1 MKKSSKLFSAILAVM
16 LMVSALG
23 AIPANAVEAEVTVNS
38 LPELEEAIAAAVNGD
53 MIYIAKDIDIQE
65 EVSLGSVDKTVFLA
79 GAEGTSVVL
88 SISLDFPDGQS
99 VSFANLV
106 FCGGQSSG
114 LSFVQSGGTSY
125 FQTVRFQHPNES
137 SGKSACLVE
146 AGNATFSNCHFEE
159 GRAEKG
165 GHIYAGTDAAVHAD
179 NCVFMTGA
187 ASECGGSIYALGSVN
202 ITDCSF
208 SNGGAENA
216 GGSVYAAGPLR
227 LVDCTFYGGNS
238 GMGGQLFCSDTA
250 AEIIGCSFTQGYAS
264 QYGGGIGSDGDI
276 SIADCTITSCSAG
289 QYGGGVWSAGT
300 AEVQRCKIYG
310 NSAEIAG
317 ADLYAANGLTA
328 LDTAGD
334 YLTLYESELA
344 AAEMNAAGWY
354 LDDAS
359 QRYAGNS
366 PTMAFATPSEANG
379 QPIALAFA
387 LSRVS
392 LPDPPEEDSGNDS
405 QSDPPVPTTPPSSSS
420 RHHSSGTTS
429 PAQNN
434 KPTRTSLRCGTA
446 EINTSAAAELCQVLP
461 KYIPEGKIIS
471 RAEATG
477 YLYGILDREATA
489 GTSPKTPAFY
499 SDTENIAYRKEID
512 SLTEDGIFSG
522 CGNSRF
528 APDSPLTRAQ
538 MIMIFA
544 RFVEPQEYGIRH
556 MDITGHWAES
566 GIKTAVALGWM
577 EDNPIDLHAA
587 ITLSDFVSF
596 LSKVVNAQ

>member
-1 MKKSSKLFSAILAVM
+1 MKKASTLLSMTLAA
-16 LMVSALG
+16 MVLVSVLAT
-23 AIPANAVEAEVTVNS
+23 IPASAAGTEVTVNS
-38 LPELEEAIAAAVNGD
+38 LPELQEAIAAAVDGD
-53 MIYIAKDIDIQE
+53 TIYIVGDIEIQE
-65 EVSLGSVDKTVFLA
+65 ESSIGTVDKTVFLA

-88 SISLDFPDGQS
+88 SISPDFPDGQS

-106 FCGGQSSG
+106 FCGGQNSS
-114 LSFVQSGGTSY
+114 LSFVQSGGIAH
-125 FQTVRFQHPNES
+125 FQAVRFQHPNEN
-137 SGKSACLVE
+137 SGKSACLIE
-146 AGNATFSNCHFEE
+146 CGSATFSNCRFEE
-159 GRAEKG
+159 GRAEEG
-165 GHIYAGTDAAVHAD
+165 GHIYAGTDAAVHAN
-179 NCVFMTGA
+179 NCAFMTGA

-208 SNGGAENA
+208 SNGCAEKA
-216 GGSVYAAGPLR
+216 GGSVYAAGSLR

-238 GMGGQLFCSDTA
+238 GIGGQLFCSDTA

-276 SIADCTITSCSAG
+276 SIADCTITGCSAG
-289 QYGGGVWSAGT
+289 QHGGGVWSAGT
-300 AEVQRCKIYG
+300 AEIQRCKIYG

-317 ADLYAANGLTA
+317 ADLYAANGLTV
-328 LDTAGD
+328 LDTAED
-334 YLTLYESELA
+334 YLALYESELT

-366 PTMAFATPSEANG
+366 PTTAFATPSEADG
-379 QPIALAFA
+379 QPVALAFA

-392 LPDPPEEDSGNDS
+392 LPELPEEDSGDDS
-405 QSDPPVPTTPPSSSS
+405 QPDPPVPATPPASSS
-420 RHHSSGTTS
+420 RHHSSRTTS
-429 PAQNN
+429 QAKNDRPARD
-434 KPTRTSLRCGTA
+434 PLRCGTA
-446 EINTSAAAELCQVLP
+446 EINTSAATELCQVLP
-461 KYIPEGKIIS
+461 KYIPESKIIS
-471 RAEATG
+471 RAEAAG
-477 YLYGILDREATA
+477 YLYGILNREETA
-489 GTSPKTPAFY
+489 DTSPKTLPLY
-499 SDTENIAYRKEID
+499 SDTEDNAYRKEID

-544 RFVEPQEYGIRH
+544 RFAELQEYDIMH
-556 MDITGHWAES
+556 MDITDHWAES

-577 EDNPIDLHAA
+577 EDSPIDLHAA

-596 LSKVVNAQ
+596 LSKVVGEQ

>member
-1 MKKSSKLFSAILAVM
+1 MKKASRLLSVTLAA
-16 LMVSALG
+16 MVLISALA
-23 AIPANAVEAEVTVNS
+23 AIPASATGTEVTVDS
-38 LPELEEAIAAAVNGD
+38 LPELQEAIAAAADGD
-53 MIYIAKDIDIQE
+53 VIYIAGDIEIQE
-65 EVSLGSVDKTVFLA
+65 EVSIGTVDKTVSLA

-88 SISLDFPDGQS
+88 SISPDFPDGQS

-114 LSFVQSGGTSY
+114 LSFVQSGGISHL
-125 FQTVRFQHPNES
+125 QAVRFQHPNEN
-137 SGKSACLVE
+137 SGKSACLIE
-146 AGNATFSNCHFEE
+146 RGSATFSNCHFEE
-159 GRAEKG
+159 GRAERG
-165 GHIYAGTDAAVHAD
+165 GHIYAGTDAAVHAN
-179 NCVFMTGA
+179 NCAFMTGA

-208 SNGGAENA
+208 SNGCAENA

-238 GMGGQLFCSDTA
+238 GIGGQLFCSGTA

-289 QYGGGVWSAGT
+289 QHGGGVWSAGA
-300 AEVQRCKIYG
+300 AEIQRCKIYG

-317 ADLYAANGLTA
+317 ADLYAANGLTV
-328 LDTAGD
+328 LDTAED
-334 YLTLYESELA
+334 YLTLYERELA

-359 QRYAGNS
+359 QRYVGNS
-366 PTMAFATPSEANG
+366 PTTALATPSEADG
-379 QPIALAFA
+379 QPVALAFA
-387 LSRVS
+387 FSRVS
-392 LPDPPEEDSGNDS
+392 LPEPPEEDSGDDS
-405 QSDPPVPTTPPSSSS
+405 QPDPPAPATPPSSSS
-420 RHHSSGTTS
+420 GHHSSGTTS

-434 KPTRTSLRCGTA
+434 KPTRAPLRCGTA
-446 EINTSAAAELCQVLP
+446 EINTSAAVELCQVLP
-461 KYIPEGKIIS
+461 KYIPESKIIS
-471 RAEATG
+471 RAEAAG
-477 YLYGILDREATA
+477 YLYGILNREETA
-489 GTSPKTPAFY
+489 DTSPKTLTFY
-499 SDTENIAYRKEID
+499 SDTEDNAYRKEID

-544 RFVEPQEYGIRH
+544 RFAEPQEYDIKH
-556 MDITGHWAES
+556 MDIAGHWAEA

-577 EDNPIDLHAA
+577 EDSPIDLHAA
-587 ITLSDFVSF
+587 ITLSDFASF
-596 LSKVVNAQ
+596 LSKVVAEQ